1 MSAMEELETEEEL
14 EGYSLE
20 DEGEAEFLNTIM
32 NLAQKVLGSP
42 DMQEAEAE
50 AENELE
56 DEDED
61 ELEEEFANPQARAYP
76 DALME
81 HLGHLAAE
89 AESEAEAEAFIAAA
103 IPLAAQLLPKALP
116 LISKAAPKLIKAAGK
131 LTRTLRRNPRTR
143 KLVRTVPRM
152 IKRTVGTMA
161 KQSARGRRVTPATAT
176 RTFRRQAAQVVGNPA
191 QCAHAWRS
199 SKKADRRFHR
209 VAARPTPPIAQAVAP
224 SRPLRTAPP
233 VARPAVRRPVAVSGR
248 PVATSGQQCICC
260 GAVR

>member
-1 MSAMEELETEEEL
+1 MSAMQEWESEEEA
-14 EGYSLE
+14 YSTE

-32 NLAQKVLGSP
+32 NLAQKVLGSS

-50 AENELE
+50 SESEFE
-56 DEDED
+56 SEDED

-116 LISKAAPKLIKAAGK
+116 LISKAAPKLIKAAGR
-131 LTRTLRRNPRTR
+131 LTRVLRRNPRTR

-152 IKRTVGTMA
+152 IKRTVGSMA

-199 SKKADRRFHR
+199 SRAADRKYHR
-209 VAARPTPPIAQAVAP
+209 VAARPTPPITGAAVGQP
-224 SRPLRTAPP
+224 IRTSAP
-233 VARPAVRRPVAVSGR
+233 VARPIVRRQPVSTGR
-248 PVATSGQQCICC
+248 PVPTTGQQCICC

>member
-1 MSAMEELETEEEL
+1 MSAIQEWETEEEV
-14 EGYSLE
+14 EAE

-32 NLAQKVLGSP
+32 NLAQKALGSA

-50 AENELE
+50 AEYEFE
-56 DEDED
+56 SEDED

-89 AESEAEAEAFIAAA
+89 AESEMEAEAFIAAA
-103 IPLAAQLLPKALP
+103 IPLAAQLLPKAMP
-116 LISKAAPKLIKAAGK
+116 LISKAAPRLIKAAGR
-131 LTRTLRRNPRTR
+131 LTRSLRRNPRTR

-152 IKRTVGTMA
+152 IKRTIGSMA
-161 KQSARGRRVTPATAT
+161 QQSARGRRVTPASAT

-199 SKKADRRFHR
+199 SQAADRRYHR
-209 VAARPTPPIAQAVAP
+209 VAARPTQAIAGGPTRTRPLGSTVPATARRQAVTTVR
-224 SRPLRTAPP
+224 ST
-233 VARPAVRRPVAVSGR
+233 PAGA
-248 PVATSGQQCICC
+248 QQCICC